1 MTILAIIFSFYVSV
15 WLALSIAILYF
26 VGLVIMITV
35 HTKKIKKA
43 EKCML
48 FNMALIVANLN
59 FNRGE
64 MFPEKSLLEM
74 GYRL

>member
-1 MTILAIIFSFYVSV
+1 
-15 WLALSIAILYF
+15 
-26 VGLVIMITV
+26 MITV
-35 HTKKIKKA
+35 HTKKVKKA

-64 MFPEKSLLEM
+64 IFAEKSLYEM